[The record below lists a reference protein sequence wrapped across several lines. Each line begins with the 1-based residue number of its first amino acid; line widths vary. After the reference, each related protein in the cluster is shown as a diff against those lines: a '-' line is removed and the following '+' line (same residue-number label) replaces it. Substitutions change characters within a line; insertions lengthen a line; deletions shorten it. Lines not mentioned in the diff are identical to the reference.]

1 MNSSAVILGE
11 ISELAFK
18 WGVCYSMLQYI
29 TCAMLQYI
37 VLYGIIYYN
46 NKLTDIEGKI
56 TKRGVANQLTLN
68 T

>member
-1 MNSSAVILGE
+1 
-11 ISELAFK
+11 
-18 WGVCYSMLQYI
+18 MLQYI

-37 VLYGIIYYN
+37 VLYGIIQYN